1 MRVFVTYASRD
12 RELAVRLAADLSAA
26 GLSVWNPEE
35 DVAPGDNPAN
45 VRGKALD
52 ESDLLVALIT
62 RGALDESELLRGE
75 IRYALTSERFAGR
88 LIPVLV
94 EFGTFQAGKD
104 VPWILLK
111 LDPVCVSQP
120 FDGFAEVID
129 RVRTVAEQQINA
141 AH

>member
-12 RELAVRLAADLSAA
+12 RELAVQLAANLSAA
-26 GLSVWNPEE
+26 GFSVWNPEE
-35 DVAPGDNPAN
+35 DVVPGDNPAN

-52 ESDLLVALIT
+52 ESDLFVALIT

-75 IRYALTSERFAGR
+75 IQYALTSERFEGR

-94 EFGTFQAGKD
+94 DHVTFQAGKD

-111 LDPVCVSQP
+111 LNPVYVSRP
-120 FDGFAEVID
+120 YDGFAEVIS
-129 RVRTVAEQQINA
+129 RVRIVAEQQINA
-141 AH
+141 TH